1 MLDNVTT
8 AALVNA
14 VMDKLFEWENEGK
27 VPLDTLL
34 DMEFAYSNLT
44 LRMAVQELNRRQERM
59 PIADLVK
66 KEDRRRMKKGDRVR
80 KPSRKRA

>member
-1 MLDNVTT
+1 MLDNVPT